1 MSTSDYYKDGLN
13 YTELK
18 RMKTLEE
25 NSEYISAQSRGMSL
39 GRQYVN
45 LDSAIDK
52 EKIISLHHL
61 SDDHL
66 YMLNRSVKEE
76 IQKRQ
81 KNS

>member
-1 MSTSDYYKDGLN
+1 MNWLRK
-13 YTELK
+13 LK
-18 RMKTLEE
+18 TPEE

-66 YMLNRSVKEE
+66 YMLNRSVEKE
-76 IQKRQ
+76 IKRRQ
-81 KNS
+81 

>member
-1 MSTSDYYKDGLN
+1 MNWLRKL
-13 YTELK
+13 
-18 RMKTLEE
+18 KTLEE
-25 NSEYISAQSRGMSL
+25 NSEYILEQSRGMSL

-66 YMLNRSVKEE
+66 YMLNRSVEKE

-81 KNS
+81 PEFPNGH

>member
-1 MSTSDYYKDGLN
+1 MDWLRK
-13 YTELK
+13 LK
-18 RMKTLEE
+18 TPEE
-25 NSEYISAQSRGMSL
+25 NSEYILEQARGMNL

-66 YMLNRSVKEE
+66 YMLNRSVVAELE
-76 IQKRQ
+76 KRQ

>member
-1 MSTSDYYKDGLN
+1 MNWLRKLKTS
-13 YTELK
+13 
-18 RMKTLEE
+18 EE
-25 NSEYISAQSRGMSL
+25 NSEYILEQARGMNL
-39 GRQYVN
+39 GRQYVD
-45 LDSAIDK
+45 LGTAIEK

-66 YMLNRSVKEE
+66 YMLNRSVEKE

>member
-1 MSTSDYYKDGLN
+1 MNWLRKL
-13 YTELK
+13 
-18 RMKTLEE
+18 KTLEE

>member
-1 MSTSDYYKDGLN
+1 MNWLRKLKTS
-13 YTELK
+13 
-18 RMKTLEE
+18 EE

-52 EKIISLHHL
+52 EKIISLNHL

-66 YMLNRSVKEE
+66 YMLNRSVEKE

-81 KNS
+81 KNT

>member
-1 MSTSDYYKDGLN
+1 MNWLRK
-13 YTELK
+13 LK
-18 RMKTLEE
+18 TPEE
-25 NSEYISAQSRGMSL
+25 NSEYILEQSRGMSL

-52 EKIISLHHL
+52 ERIISLHHL

-66 YMLNRSVKEE
+66 YMLNRSVEKE

>member
-1 MSTSDYYKDGLN
+1 MNWLRK
-13 YTELK
+13 LK
-18 RMKTLEE
+18 TPEE

-52 EKIISLHHL
+52 ERIISLHHL

-66 YMLNRSVKEE
+66 YMLNRSVVAELE
-76 IQKRQ
+76 KRQ
-81 KNS
+81 NNT